1 MINKFDFKSRF
12 DNIKSSNIK
21 RGLKKI
27 FSSVAVNNEKVKLI
41 NIFATITIL
50 FSFMIILCT
59 LMVLRQTSL
68 NGIDSHNL
76 VPMIIAGIVGG
87 VPSIVFIKI
96 SLKYKKL
103 VDTYETYVP
112 VIFSDSD
119 AYIEDIAGELNV
131 SIIQAKKDISL
142 LIKKKL
148 LPECRIDEES
158 ESLIFDSYEDFDDY
172 DEDENDNCDDCEG
185 CDSCDSCEDDCD
197 DCDEDD
203 DDCEDCKN
211 CEDRE
216 KGCEGCEGC
225 EGGKDDEGCEDCDG
239 CEGCEGCN
247 GYKEDDEEDDGVEE
261 HTVKCQNCGA
271 LNTLV
276 AKSMPCEYCGSLITE
291 DIN

>member
-21 RGLKKI
+21 LGLKKI

-41 NIFATITIL
+41 NIFATIAIL

-103 VDTYETYVP
+103 VDIYETYVP
-112 VIFSDSD
+112 VIFSNSD
-119 AYIEDIAGELNV
+119 AYIEDIADELNV

-172 DEDENDNCDDCEG
+172 DEDENENCENCEG
-185 CDSCDSCEDDCD
+185 CDSCEDDCEDCD

-216 KGCEGCEGC
+216 NGCEGCEGC
-225 EGGKDDEGCEDCDG
+225 EGGKDDEGCEDCEG

-247 GYKEDDEEDDGVEE
+247 GYEEDDEEGFEE

>member
-185 CDSCDSCEDDCD
+185 CDSCEDDCD

>member
-21 RGLKKI
+21 RGLKKV

-103 VDTYETYVP
+103 VDIYETYVP

-185 CDSCDSCEDDCD
+185 CDSCDSCEDDC
-197 DCDEDD
+197 
-203 DDCEDCKN
+203 EDCKN

-216 KGCEGCEGC
+216 KGCEGC

>member
-103 VDTYETYVP
+103 VDIYETYVP

-185 CDSCDSCEDDCD
+185 CDSCDSCEDDC
-197 DCDEDD
+197 
-203 DDCEDCKN
+203 EDCKN

-216 KGCEGCEGC
+216 KGCEGC